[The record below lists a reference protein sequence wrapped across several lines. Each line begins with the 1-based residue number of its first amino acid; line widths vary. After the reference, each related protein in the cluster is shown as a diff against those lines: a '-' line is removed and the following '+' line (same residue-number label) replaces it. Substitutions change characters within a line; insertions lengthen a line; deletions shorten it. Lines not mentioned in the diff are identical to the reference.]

1 MPNELDL
8 ETIPFVVEAMDNLA
22 LLTDIA
28 IGDYSDAKEVYERYN
43 LTEKDWKVLEKSKAF
58 QAAVLQV
65 RSELEK
71 DGRMSRYKARMMA
84 DDLMDVVYREAMDEG
99 NALPIEKRLETLKV
113 LARLG
118 DMEPKNTLGSK
129 GSTGPQFSIQ
139 INLPSTPASAGK
151 VEIVE
156 AKLVE
161 ADNG

>member
-28 IGDYSDAKEVYERYN
+28 IGDYSEAKEVYERYN
-43 LTEKDWKVLEKSKAF
+43 LTVKDWEVLEKSKAF

-129 GSTGPQFSIQ
+129 AGSGGPAFAIQ
-139 INLPSTPASAGK
+139 INLNQAPAGTKPAI
-151 VEIVE
+151 VEITAE
-156 AKLVE
+156 NK
-161 ADNG
+161 